1 MEVKPAEFARMC
13 SVSKVAISS
22 KIKNGT
28 LILNSGKKLDTDNP
42 VNRAYL
48 DKHQAKLKAQ
58 LESEKLEREF
68 SGLGAE
74 AQRKAAPAFPAV
86 SGQAESS
93 PGPVSKTKAGA
104 MLDMTI
110 RQLIR
115 SYTTMDNVEKYA
127 KILRDLTTADERE
140 QKTQE
145 RRLVQI
151 PKDFVVQRLFGYTDN
166 LMNQLLDVPESICDQ
181 IIATVKSQGDG
192 CRNDIIHIVSDNL
205 TKCISGAK
213 EHFINELSSLKG
225 KYEKT
230 AAIESKQKELAIQ
243 IMEESGE
250 E

>member
-115 SYTTMDNVEKYA
+115 SYTTMDNVEKITIIQSKLIQVIKKKKKEIIT
-127 KILRDLTTADERE
+127 KIL
-140 QKTQE
+140 
-145 RRLVQI
+145 
-151 PKDFVVQRLFGYTDN
+151 
-166 LMNQLLDVPESICDQ
+166 
-181 IIATVKSQGDG
+181 
-192 CRNDIIHIVSDNL
+192 
-205 TKCISGAK
+205 
-213 EHFINELSSLKG
+213 
-225 KYEKT
+225 
-230 AAIESKQKELAIQ
+230 
-243 IMEESGE
+243 
-250 E
+250 

>member
-13 SVSKVAISS
+13 AVSKVAISS

-48 DKHQAKLKAQ
+48 DKHQAKVKA
-58 LESEKLEREF
+58 KLETEKMEREL
-68 SGLGAE
+68 SGASAE
-74 AQRKAAPAFPAV
+74 ERREAAPAFPAV

-93 PGPVSKTKAGA
+93 PGPTSKTKAGA

-151 PKDFVVQRLFGYTDN
+151 PKDFVVQRLFGYTDT

-181 IIATVKSQGDG
+181 IIATVKSQRDG
-192 CRNDIIHIVSDNL
+192 CRNDIIHVISDNL
-205 TKCISGAK
+205 TRCISGAK
-213 EHFINELSSLKG
+213 EHILSELAGLKN
-225 KYEKT
+225 KYDQKDL
-230 AAIESKQKELAIQ
+230 AIEHATTALKE
-243 IMEESGE
+243 MMDD
-250 E
+250 

>member
-48 DKHQAKLKAQ
+48 DKHQAKVKAR
-58 LESEKLEREF
+58 LESERIERAVAGVKDYVDNNDSKQEVEQVTTRNN
-68 SGLGAE
+68 SGK
-74 AQRKAAPAFPAV
+74 R
-86 SGQAESS
+86 
-93 PGPVSKTKAGA
+93 TRAGEL
-104 MLDMTI
+104 LDMTI
-110 RQLIR
+110 RQLVR
-115 SYTTMDNVEKYA
+115 TYSTMDNVEKYS
-127 KILRDLTTADERE
+127 KILRDLTAADERE

-151 PKDFVVQRLFGYTDN
+151 PKDFVVQRLFGYTDT

-181 IIATVKSQGDG
+181 IIAIVKSKGDG
-192 CRNDIIHIVSDNL
+192 CRNDIIHVISDNL

-213 EHFINELSSLKG
+213 EHALGELASLRN
-225 KYEKT
+225 KYDKKDS
-230 AAIESKQKELAIQ
+230 AIEHATNALKEMIDD
-243 IMEESGE
+243 
-250 E
+250 

>member
-1 MEVKPAEFARMC
+1 MC

-48 DKHQAKLKAQ
+48 DKHQTKMKAQ

-68 SGLGAE
+68 SGIGAE

-127 KILRDLTTADERE
+127 KILRTSPPPTSANRRHRRDDLS
-140 QKTQE
+140 KF
-145 RRLVQI
+145 RR
-151 PKDFVVQRLFGYTDN
+151 T
-166 LMNQLLDVPESICDQ
+166 
-181 IIATVKSQGDG
+181 
-192 CRNDIIHIVSDNL
+192 
-205 TKCISGAK
+205 
-213 EHFINELSSLKG
+213 LSSSVFSA
-225 KYEKT
+225 T
-230 AAIESKQKELAIQ
+230 RTI
-243 IMEESGE
+243 
-250 E
+250 